1 MTIDEIIQSVLSKID
16 YIEPSK
22 IPNIDLYMDQIT
34 TFMSDNLNK
43 TKRYEDDKI
52 ITKTMIN
59 NYTKNDLLPP
69 PIKKKYTKEHILVLV
84 FIYYFKS
91 ILSINDIKSLLEP
104 LTEKYF
110 DSSKEISLETIYKE
124 IFDLEN
130 EQLAILKD
138 DVMERLNR
146 STELFEN
153 ADDVDKDFL
162 QTFTFI
168 CMLSFDIY
176 TKKQIIEQIIDDINK
191 KI

>member
-16 YIEPSK
+16 YIEPSE
-22 IPNIDLYMDQIT
+22 IPNIDLYMDQVT

-110 DSSKEISLETIYKE
+110 DSSENFSLETIYKK
-124 IFDLEN
+124 IFDLET
-130 EQLAILKD
+130 EQLPILKED
-138 DVMERLNR
+138 IKTRLNR
-146 STELFEN
+146 SNELFKD
-153 ADDVDKDFL
+153 ADEADKEFL
-162 QTFTFI
+162 QTFSFI

-176 TKKQIIEQIIDDINK
+176 TKKQIIEQMIDDMK
-191 KI
+191 